1 MYTAD
6 EIFTELNEV
15 IQAHNPTTISS
26 SWIYYNAPRVYRFVY
41 KHIRLDT
48 GGIDWDSVTK
58 QIERPYQKRW
68 TRYRH
73 KSAKPYENEAEV
85 TVILEKYKDKLC
97 TLITTA
103 DDKDYVYQDK
113 ITIAL
118 VRLSQR
124 GNVSAQQQL
133 VSLLEFVVNDWIDRY
148 YYLKKW
154 KGYTDDVEDKIKSCI
169 RCYRYTGSFL
179 GYLYKTLEYSGRGI
193 VPMQKYSLDDKVL
206 DGAKTKLDYV
216 AAERVD
222 MCTPVQQ

>member
-1 MYTAD
+1 MRTQA
-6 EIFTELNEV
+6 EIFTELNQV

-26 SWIYYNAPRVYRFVY
+26 SWIFYNSPRAYRYIY
-41 KHIRLDT
+41 KNIRAET
-48 GGIDWDSVTK
+48 GGIDWDTVTK
-58 QIERPYQKRW
+58 HIDRPYQKRW

-73 KSAKPYENEAEV
+73 KSAKPYENQSEV
-85 TVILEKYKDKLC
+85 DVLLTRHKDKLY

-103 DDKDYVYQDK
+103 DDKDRIHQDK
-113 ITIAL
+113 IIIAF

-124 GNVSAQQQL
+124 GNVLAQKQL

-148 YYLKKW
+148 YYLQKW
-154 KGYTDDVEDKIKSCI
+154 KGYSDDVEDKIKACI

-193 VPMQKYSLDDKVL
+193 VPVQKYSLDDTVL
-206 DGAKTKLDYV
+206 DGAKTKLDFV

-222 MCTPVQQ
+222 MCIPMI